1 MHSFDRK
8 GVHSAMICEETKHDE
23 EMIGK
28 VLKGLYP
35 LVFFT
40 LESLLTIKKWK
51 RMLSNEVYSEKL
63 KALVFDEAHCIAK
76 CDPASEN
83 RPYDIFN
90 PNGVI
95 SVML

>member
-1 MHSFDRK
+1 MHSFERK

-40 LESLLTIKKWK
+40 PESLLTVKKWR

-63 KALVFDEAHCIAK
+63 KALVFVTRYWKTSLIAAIMILSNELIK
-76 CDPASEN
+76 MKN
-83 RPYDIFN
+83 
-90 PNGVI
+90 
-95 SVML
+95 L